1 MKAIVLKEYGPPEA
15 LELKEVDK
23 PEPKDDEVR
32 IRIHATSVNFGDSIA
47 RNFKAISPRKFHM
60 PFLFWLI
67 GRTYFGFTKPKI
79 KILGSEFAGKIDEV
93 GSAVDRFKVGDEVF
107 GYRGPLMGAY
117 AEYLRMPA
125 GGVIALKPANMT
137 FEEAAAIPYG
147 AIMALNLLKKID
159 LRPEQRL
166 LVVGASGGIGPAV
179 VQLAK
184 HQFGAWVTGVCSTA
198 RMDYVRALGADRAID
213 YTKEDFS
220 ASPDRY
226 DFIVDILGL
235 SSTAKC
241 KRVLEPKGRLLFV
254 SFKMK
259 QVFQMLVTSMF
270 GGKKV
275 ICALFSEKAED
286 LERVKELIEE
296 GKLKSIVD
304 KTFPLEQAAEAH
316 RYVDG
321 GQKKGAVVITVAQP
335 A

>member
-32 IRIHATSVNFGDSIA
+32 IRINATSVNFGDTIA

-79 KILGSEFAGKIDEV
+79 KILGSEFAGKIDAI
-93 GSAVDRFKVGDEVF
+93 GAAVDRFKVGDEVF

-117 AEYLRMPA
+117 AEYLCMPS
-125 GGVIALKPANMT
+125 GGVLALKPANMT

-147 AIMALNLLKKID
+147 SIMALNLLKKID
-159 LRPEQRL
+159 LRPGQRL

-184 HQFGAWVTGVCSTA
+184 LQFGARVTGVCSTA
-198 RMDYVRALGADRAID
+198 RMDYVLALGADRAID

-220 ASPDRY
+220 ASLDRY
-226 DFIVDILGL
+226 DYIVDILGV
-235 SSTAKC
+235 SSIAKC
-241 KRVLEPKGRLLFV
+241 KRVLEPKGILLFV

-259 QVFQMLVTSMF
+259 QVFQTLLTSLF

-275 ICALFSEKAED
+275 VCALFSEKAED
-286 LERVKELIEE
+286 LERIKELIEA
-296 GKLKSIVD
+296 GKLRSIVD
-304 KTFPLEQAAEAH
+304 TCYPLEQTAEAH